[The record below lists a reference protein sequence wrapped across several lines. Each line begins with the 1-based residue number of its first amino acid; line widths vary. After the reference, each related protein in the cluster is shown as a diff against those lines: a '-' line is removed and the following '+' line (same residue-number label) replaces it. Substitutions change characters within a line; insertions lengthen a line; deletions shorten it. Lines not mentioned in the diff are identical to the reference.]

1 MCGIAAIIQVAPSS
15 TGFDAVPTMLRSMAH
30 RGDQPPAWKVYGQT
44 ALGCVRLAI
53 VDVEGGGQPMEAGD
67 LAIVFNGEIY
77 NHGALREELEA
88 LGHRFRTECDT
99 EVLLRGYLAW
109 GEDLL
114 DRIEGMYAFVIVDR
128 SDGSFFAARDGY
140 GIKPLY
146 YARSGTQWVFASEL
160 RPLVE
165 AGFTDIEDTP
175 PGGFVRNGQVS
186 DRVRYRHLQPVPQR
200 EMPIASAISKLRRE
214 FARSVEERMPPGDLP
229 VAVFCSG
236 GIDSSAVLFEAVET
250 CRRRGV
256 TLRDKLHVFSVGT
269 ADSED
274 PRFARDLAIDL
285 GVPFTFVE
293 IDVPSMVKSIPETI
307 RAIESFEPNHI
318 RAGTTSMALAR
329 KVAAEGFK
337 VALLGEGADEL
348 LGGYEE
354 FPQAAR
360 SGGNA
365 VVESMLGVF
374 SRQLYLT
381 QLKRVDRTTMAF
393 GLEGRVPFLD
403 DRLARLVVSMPTAY
417 KVRKNEQGRYVG
429 KYVLREAYRGVL
441 PDHIVDRRKVP
452 MGEGAGVGDNRPIG
466 AFHAHAQELISDF
479 AFRRCVE
486 EFSSFDLKS
495 KEDVEYFEIF
505 RDTFGS
511 LSLAENRPMTNSLK
525 TV

>member
-1 MCGIAAIIQVAPSS
+1 MCGIVALIEGAPSS
-15 TGFDAVPTMLRSMAH
+15 AGFEAVPAMLARMMH
-30 RGDQPPAWKVYGQT
+30 RGDQPATWKIHGRS

-53 VDVEGGGQPMEAGD
+53 VDVEHGGQPMEAGD
-67 LAIVFNGEIY
+67 LAIVFNGELY
-77 NHGALREELEA
+77 NHVALREELEA
-88 LGHRFRTECDT
+88 LGHQFRTECDT

-109 GEDLL
+109 GEGVL
-114 DRIEGMYAFVIVDR
+114 DQIEGMYAFVVIDR
-128 SDGSFFAARDGY
+128 SDGAFFAARDGY
-140 GIKPLY
+140 GVKPLY
-146 YARSGTQWVFASEL
+146 YARTESQWVFASEL

-165 AGFTDIEDTP
+165 AGFTQIEETP

-186 DRVRYRHLQPVPQR
+186 DRLRFWQLRPVSQR
-200 EMPIASAISKLRRE
+200 EMPLASAIEKFRRE
-214 FARSVEERMPPGDLP
+214 FARSVERRIPTGDLP

-256 TLRDKLHVFSVGT
+256 ALRDKICVFSVGT

-274 PRFARDLAIDL
+274 PRFARDLAKDL
-285 GVPFTFVE
+285 GVPFKFVE
-293 IDVPSMVKSIPETI
+293 IDVPSMVQSIPETI

-329 KVAAEGFK
+329 NVAAEGFK

-365 VVESMLGVF
+365 IVETMLGVF

-393 GLEGRVPFLD
+393 GIEGRVPFLD
-403 DRLARLVVSMPTAY
+403 DRLARLIASMPTAY
-417 KVRKNEQGRYVG
+417 KVRKNEKGRYVG
-429 KYVLREAYRGVL
+429 KYVLREAYRGDL

-466 AFHAHAQELISDF
+466 AFHVNAQELISDF
-479 AFRRCVE
+479 AYRRCLE
-486 EFSSFDLKS
+486 EFSPFDLKS

-505 RDTFGS
+505 RETFGP
-511 LSLAENRPMTNSLK
+511 LGLAANRPMTNSLK